1 MGGPVYVQVGEHT
14 PINKIEHDPNLEGY
28 LNKTTYNIP
37 LVYSDSSSLEYYYYR
52 VPIVNKV
59 EPTSGL
65 TSGGTVIDLTGAWF

>member
-1 MGGPVYVQVGEHT
+1 
-14 PINKIEHDPNLEGY
+14 
-28 LNKTTYNIP
+28 

-52 VPIVNKV
+52 IPIVIKV